1 MKLLMIT
8 LMAGASALFAQQ
20 ATPPAPSTAPA
31 PPPKRFLK
39 LDKDGDGRI
48 SLDEFKAVGDPVR
61 RERRFRRLDT
71 NHDGFLSPEEF
82 AAGMKPAK

>member
-20 ATPPAPSTAPA
+20 ANPAPSTAPTT
-31 PPPKRFLK
+31 PPKRFLK

-48 SLDEFKAVGDPVR
+48 SLDEFKAIGDPVR

-82 AAGMKPAK
+82 AAGIKPAK